1 MSLKPVSQYLR
12 TFGFRLNLWYAAIF
26 TLSGAALFY
35 FVYWMLANAVVQ
47 KDLEALQHQLRDYSR
62 IYRDGGTLSLQR
74 WLEERKRTG
83 ELKSFFVRIT
93 TPAEREVFL
102 EASENWLKFD
112 AYQWGPLVLKSRD
125 YLRIPENEEK
135 DLLLVSSQLWNG
147 NILMAGKSM
156 DNRET
161 WLKPFRRVFLG
172 AMIPVVLIGF
182 LGGGFLAWRSMKPVR
197 QVSSAVQSIIDTGN
211 LDKRVDLPKTE
222 DELTQ
227 LGRQFNQMLQ
237 QNQQL
242 ITSMRES
249 LDNVAHDLRTPL
261 TRLRNAAESA
271 LREEP
276 LGMDRASEAL
286 ADCMEE
292 SDRVLT
298 MLHTLMSV
306 AEAEAGGMKLNLAP
320 TDFDALVRESV
331 DLYEHV
337 AEDKSI
343 QIEVVST
350 PNSIG
355 VVDPQRVRLVLANLL
370 DNALKYT
377 HDGGHVRIM
386 VDRMDGMMVVQIE
399 DDGMGIALSDLDKI
413 WDRLYRADK
422 SRSQRGLGLGL
433 SLVKAIVEAHR
444 GVVRVKSEP
453 GKGSIFMVAFKA
465 SGFSEEPTRLPG
477 PSSTSN
483 HKG

>member
-1 MSLKPVSQYLR
+1 MSLNPVSQYLR
-12 TFGFRLNLWYAAIF
+12 TFGFRLNLWYAGIF

-47 KDLEALQHQLRDYSR
+47 KDLEALQTQLRDYSR
-62 IYRDGGTLSLQR
+62 IYRDGGTLALQR

-93 TPAEREVFL
+93 TPSEREVFL
-102 EASENWLKFD
+102 EASENWLEFD
-112 AYQWGPLVLKSRD
+112 AYQWGSVVLKSRD
-125 YLRIPENEEK
+125 YLRIPESEEK
-135 DLLLVSSQLWNG
+135 DLLLVASQLWNG

-161 WLKPFRRVFLG
+161 WLRPFRRVFFG
-172 AMIPVVLIGF
+172 AMIPVVMLGF

-197 QVSSAVQSIIDTGN
+197 QMSAAVQSIIDTGN

-276 LGMDRASEAL
+276 LEIERTSEAL

-306 AEAEAGGMKLNLAP
+306 AKPRQG
-320 TDFDALVRESV
+320 
-331 DLYEHV
+331 
-337 AEDKSI
+337 
-343 QIEVVST
+343 
-350 PNSIG
+350 
-355 VVDPQRVRLVLANLL
+355 
-370 DNALKYT
+370 
-377 HDGGHVRIM
+377 
-386 VDRMDGMMVVQIE
+386 
-399 DDGMGIALSDLDKI
+399 
-413 WDRLYRADK
+413 
-422 SRSQRGLGLGL
+422 
-433 SLVKAIVEAHR
+433 
-444 GVVRVKSEP
+444 
-453 GKGSIFMVAFKA
+453 
-465 SGFSEEPTRLPG
+465 
-477 PSSTSN
+477 
-483 HKG
+483 

>member
-1 MSLKPVSQYLR
+1 
-12 TFGFRLNLWYAAIF
+12 
-26 TLSGAALFY
+26 
-35 FVYWMLANAVVQ
+35 
-47 KDLEALQHQLRDYSR
+47 
-62 IYRDGGTLSLQR
+62 
-74 WLEERKRTG
+74 
-83 ELKSFFVRIT
+83 
-93 TPAEREVFL
+93 
-102 EASENWLKFD
+102 
-112 AYQWGPLVLKSRD
+112 
-125 YLRIPENEEK
+125 
-135 DLLLVSSQLWNG
+135 
-147 NILMAGKSM
+147 
-156 DNRET
+156 
-161 WLKPFRRVFLG
+161 
-172 AMIPVVLIGF
+172 
-182 LGGGFLAWRSMKPVR
+182 
-197 QVSSAVQSIIDTGN
+197 
-211 LDKRVDLPKTE
+211 
-222 DELTQ
+222 
-227 LGRQFNQMLQ
+227 
-237 QNQQL
+237 
-242 ITSMRES
+242 
-249 LDNVAHDLRTPL
+249 
-261 TRLRNAAESA
+261 
-271 LREEP
+271 
-276 LGMDRASEAL
+276 
-286 ADCMEE
+286 
-292 SDRVLT
+292 
-298 MLHTLMSV
+298 V
-306 AEAEAGGMKLNLAP
+306 AEAEAGVMKLNLAP

-343 QIEVVST
+343 QIEVVSR